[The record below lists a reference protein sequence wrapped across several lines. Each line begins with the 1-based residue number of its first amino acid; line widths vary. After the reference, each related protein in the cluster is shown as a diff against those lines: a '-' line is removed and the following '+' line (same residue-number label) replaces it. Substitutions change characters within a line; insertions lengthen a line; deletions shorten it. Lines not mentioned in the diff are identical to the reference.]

1 MQIHNAQVNQLL
13 LRFSPN
19 YLFLE
24 SSTVLLLPLVRT
36 LAVYTT
42 AEATYMMPNPLSL
55 GQSLLLVWPHLTIL
69 ISLTAICFAISYV
82 VFMRQE
88 IRTT

>member
-1 MQIHNAQVNQLL
+1 VQNML

-24 SSTVLLLPLVRT
+24 SSSVLLFPLMRT
-36 LAVYTT
+36 LAVLTT
-42 AEATYMMPNPLSL
+42 VEASYMMPNPLSL

-69 ISLTAICFAISYV
+69 ISLTAICFAVSYV
-82 VFMRQE
+82 AFMRQE
-88 IRTT
+88 IRT